1 MLNLIRKEFFSIIF
15 IIISQGKA
23 KRFNKLI
30 TSIIPGPGQYK
41 IPGFADTIIKKME
54 HHNMLKEKSLELK
67 KINQRLDNN
76 YSMEKLGNDRD
87 IDENQSENQ
96 IENHQN

>member
-1 MLNLIRKEFFSIIF
+1 
-15 IIISQGKA
+15 
-23 KRFNKLI
+23 
-30 TSIIPGPGQYK
+30 
-41 IPGFADTIIKKME
+41 
-54 HHNMLKEKSLELK
+54 MLKEKSLELK